1 MNRPSTV
8 LCELLFSLFIWKRDS
23 CTLTFKSHPTHENT
37 LCGNSLQASHLILT
51 FFVRKVTVAF
61 NCVICAWPK
70 HTITCLVFNWTVSFA
85 WSNSTTARNQFSY
98 QQSSNNVPWIF
109 FFFLH
114 RERIQGSIISSCIE
128 QDNSINALDCMARN
142 FYKY

>member
-1 MNRPSTV
+1 MEQLSIFCKPPQPPIWRPKTDYKWYRPSTV

-109 FFFLH
+109 FFFF
-114 RERIQGSIISSCIE
+114 CIE
-128 QDNSINALDCMARN
+128 RESRAQ
-142 FYKY
+142 